1 MLSKTTIEL
10 CIKEMTQQYVVLLR
24 DTLDVDKTI
33 NGWSNYKS
41 KMLYQYEHA
50 LYELKN
56 ELQIIEEE
64 NLNE

>member
-1 MLSKTTIEL
+1 MLSEKTIKF
-10 CIKEMTQQYVVLLR
+10 CIDILERDHRVLLSR
-24 DTLDVDKTI
+24 VTNNEILEKLMGDNV
-33 NGWSNYKS
+33 YV
-41 KMLYQYEHA
+41 YEHA